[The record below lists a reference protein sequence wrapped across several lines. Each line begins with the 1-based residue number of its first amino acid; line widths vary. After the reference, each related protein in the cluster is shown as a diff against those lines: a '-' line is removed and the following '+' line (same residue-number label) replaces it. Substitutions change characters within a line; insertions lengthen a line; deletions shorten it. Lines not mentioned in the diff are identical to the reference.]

1 MIARTY
7 AAEAGTS
14 GVPAFTYVDE
24 PGLGLYRASAGK
36 QAHQGNLRIQGAAE
50 ITGTLV
56 VAGAITASGGIGGIT
71 NPVAGVAG
79 GYKLARGTVTPASA
93 SHTVVTGLT
102 TVVAC
107 AVSFKGLQTLT
118 HLFAAGDVGNQ
129 AGAPA
134 AGSILVKG
142 LKPTSST
149 DVTPIDSSTPW
160 SAIDWIA
167 VGT

>member
-7 AAEAGTS
+7 AAEGGTA

-50 ITGTLV
+50 ITGALTVL
-56 VAGAITASGGIGGIT
+56 GTITASGGIGGIT
-71 NPVAGVAG
+71 NPVAGVAAS
-79 GYKLARGTVTPASA
+79 YKLARGAVVPTTAA
-93 SHTVVTGLT
+93 HTVVTGLT
-102 TVVAC
+102 TVVA
-107 AVSFKGLQTLT
+107 AVVSFKGPQTLT
-118 HLFAAGDVGNQ
+118 HMFVAATIGDQ

-134 AGSILVKG
+134 AGSIVITS
-142 LKPTSST
+142 LKPTGVA
-149 DVTPIDSSTPW
+149 DVSPIDASTPW

-167 VGT
+167 VGG